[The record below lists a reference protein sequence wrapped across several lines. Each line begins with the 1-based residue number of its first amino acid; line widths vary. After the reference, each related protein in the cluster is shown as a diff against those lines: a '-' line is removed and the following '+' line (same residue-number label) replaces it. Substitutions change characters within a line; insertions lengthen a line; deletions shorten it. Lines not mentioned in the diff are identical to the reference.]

1 MSMLVVAQAVIAIAD
16 VYSTVIVIYV
26 LMSWLPTDRGIL
38 RDIYTAL
45 GRICDPYLDLF
56 RRFIPPIGG
65 MVDIS
70 PIIALLVLQ
79 LIVRLIVGLLI

>member
-1 MSMLVVAQAVIAIAD
+1 MSTLVIAQAVIAIAD

-38 RDIYTAL
+38 RDIYAAL

-70 PIIALLVLQ
+70 PIVALLVLQ
-79 LIVRLIVGLLI
+79 LLVRLIVGLLV